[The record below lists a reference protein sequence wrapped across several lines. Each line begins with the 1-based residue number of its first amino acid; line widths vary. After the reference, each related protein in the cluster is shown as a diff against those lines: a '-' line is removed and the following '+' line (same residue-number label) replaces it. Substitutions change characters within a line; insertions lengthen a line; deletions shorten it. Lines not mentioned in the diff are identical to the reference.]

1 VERLVLVALLVGCA
15 PSPSPRTAP
24 AECSAVGLEQVA
36 FFTGTYRADTKAG
49 LVEEQWSAPCGGTLL
64 GVGRT
69 VAGGKTTF
77 FEFLRVERR
86 ADGVFYV
93 AQPRGGPAT
102 EFRLVTASA
111 NEARFE
117 NPLHDFPR
125 VITYRKVGADLVTRV
140 EGVEQGQP
148 LVEETVLHPR

>member
-1 VERLVLVALLVGCA
+1 MRPAILGVLLVGCA
-15 PSPSPRTAP
+15 AAPTRTAP
-24 AECSAVGLEQVA
+24 SECSPVGLEQVA
-36 FFTGTYRADTKAG
+36 FFTGTYRGSTKEG
-49 LVEEQWSAPCGGTLL
+49 LVEEQWSAACGGTML

-69 VAGGKTTF
+69 VLAGKTTF

-102 EFRLVTASA
+102 EFRLVTAA
-111 NEARFE
+111 TNEARFE